1 MQEGF
6 VVINGLRLHYLEW
19 PGPGPVVT
27 VGHATGFLAW
37 LWEPVARY
45 LARHFHVYAYDA
57 RGHGDSDKP
66 PQGYSWSVLAA
77 DYAGLVEALG
87 LGAVLPVAHSV
98 GCAAALAF
106 AARHPDRVQKLVFI
120 EPSIFPL
127 PTTRY
132 EGIGGVDA
140 QRYTLM
146 AVHSLER
153 VMEVAAAARR
163 RRSRWPSR
171 DAMLGSYSS
180 RAPFNRWN
188 AEVLRL
194 YVERGTRQVGEGEAE
209 LKCPPEIEAQVFE
222 GYLELDAWSLAPY
235 VKAEALVLTGSET
248 EPIYSFAASELARR
262 LGRARLRV
270 VEGASHFLPMERPEL
285 VAEIVLDFLQG

>member
-1 MQEGF
+1 MQEGW
-6 VVINGLRLHYLEW
+6 VVVNGLRLHYLEW
-19 PGPGPVVT
+19 PGPGPAVT
-27 VGHATGFLAW
+27 LGHATGFLAW

-45 LARHFHVYAYDA
+45 LARRFHVYAYDA

-66 PQGYSWSVLAA
+66 PQGYSWSALAA

-87 LGAVLPVAHSV
+87 LGTVLPVAHSV
-98 GCAAALAF
+98 SCAAALAF

-140 QRYTLM
+140 ERYTLM
-146 AVHSLER
+146 AAHSLER
-153 VMEVAAAARR
+153 VMEVATAARR

-171 DAMLGSYSS
+171 DAMFASYSS
-180 RAPFNRWN
+180 RAPFNKWD
-188 AEVLRL
+188 AGVLRL
-194 YVERGTRQVGEGEAE
+194 YVDKGTYQVGDGEVE

-222 GYLELDAWSLAPY
+222 GYLEFEVWSLVPY
-235 VKAEALVLTGSET
+235 VKAEALVLMGSET
-248 EPIYSFAASELARR
+248 ELIYSFAASELARR
-262 LGRARLRV
+262 LGRAQLQV
-270 VEGASHFLPMERPEL
+270 VKGASHFLPMEYPEL
-285 VAEIVLDFLQG
+285 VAQIVLDFLQG

>member
-1 MQEGF
+1 
-6 VVINGLRLHYLEW
+6 
-19 PGPGPVVT
+19 
-27 VGHATGFLAW
+27 
-37 LWEPVARY
+37 VARY

-66 PQGYSWSVLAA
+66 PRGYSWSVLTA

-87 LGAVLPVAHSV
+87 LGTVLPVAHSV

-106 AARHPDRVQKLVFI
+106 AARHPDRVQNLVLI
-120 EPSIFPL
+120 EPSILPL

-132 EGIGGVDA
+132 EAIGGVDA

-146 AVHSLER
+146 AAYSLER

-171 DAMLGSYSS
+171 DRMFDSYSS
-180 RAPFNRWN
+180 RAPFNQWD

-194 YVERGTRQVGEGEAE
+194 YVEKGTHQVGDGEVE

-235 VKAEALVLTGSET
+235 VKAEALVLMGSET

-270 VEGASHFLPMERPEL
+270 VEGASHFLPLERPEL
-285 VAEIVLDFLQG
+285 VARIVLDFLQG

>member
-6 VVINGLRLHYLEW
+6 VVVNGLRLHYLEW
-19 PGPGPVVT
+19 PGPGPAVT
-27 VGHATGFLAW
+27 LGHATGFLAW

-66 PQGYSWSVLAA
+66 PRGYSWSVLTA

-87 LGAVLPVAHSV
+87 LGTVLPVAHSV

-106 AARHPDRVQKLVFI
+106 AARHPDRVQNLVLI
-120 EPSIFPL
+120 EPSILPL

-132 EGIGGVDA
+132 EAIGGVDA

-146 AVHSLER
+146 AAYSLER

-163 RRSRWPSR
+163 RRSRWSSR
-171 DAMLGSYSS
+171 DRMFDSYSS
-180 RAPFNRWN
+180 RAPFNQWD

-194 YVERGTRQVGEGEAE
+194 YVEKGTHQVGDGEVE

-235 VKAEALVLTGSET
+235 VKAEALVLMGSET

-270 VEGASHFLPMERPEL
+270 VEGASHFLPLERPEL
-285 VAEIVLDFLQG
+285 VARIVLDFLQG